1 MGSLAEQIVEKFD
14 LIEVDNTA
22 DLTAIGL
29 AIYQIPE
36 DLEATLSDKYTSLRE
51 EIIFS
56 LCFNEDE
63 NSLNNSRLSK
73 LKLCLDLAEVDLKD
87 VDDPVSLNLLT
98 FVKGIENASQAES
111 RTRKFSSKNAKPKSD
126 YEFLSVQHADTVLQQ
141 LDEMKVKFDES
152 YVVDIVPD
160 NLRLALGNQH
170 AKNIIESLNAI
181 GHECVKLYDDAFD
194 KEMKI
199 AKQYRYACE
208 KIEDANSSQGDI
220 DLCLNF
226 ANAVL
231 EGKAPNEDLSKTQHA
246 WLVDLAEDLEQLNKA
261 IQAKETELDANLK
274 EAFNTADNDLE
285 MLQNE
290 LSELRAKTLEP
301 PLDVIRSLNG
311 TSEDS
316 NDDQSMDLSQMEGD
330 DYDQSLDFYLEWM
343 QQQRILIKE
352 KNAQVNALNETL
364 KATEET
370 IRETYRAEIE
380 ALQLSIDDKKKTL
393 TNTLDILQKDSVD
406 NDSFFENLREDAQDL
421 FASLQVSMNERKN
434 FASQFEDCLA
444 NITIQLGRILDD
456 GSRLT
461 YLSTITNEKDH
472 DK

>member
-1 MGSLAEQIVEKFD
+1 M
-14 LIEVDNTA
+14 
-22 DLTAIGL
+22 
-29 AIYQIPE
+29 
-36 DLEATLSDKYTSLRE
+36 
-51 EIIFS
+51 
-56 LCFNEDE
+56 
-63 NSLNNSRLSK
+63 
-73 LKLCLDLAEVDLKD
+73 
-87 VDDPVSLNLLT
+87 
-98 FVKGIENASQAES
+98 
-111 RTRKFSSKNAKPKSD
+111 
-126 YEFLSVQHADTVLQQ
+126 
-141 LDEMKVKFDES
+141 
-152 YVVDIVPD
+152 
-160 NLRLALGNQH
+160 
-170 AKNIIESLNAI
+170 
-181 GHECVKLYDDAFD
+181 
-194 KEMKI
+194 
-199 AKQYRYACE
+199 
-208 KIEDANSSQGDI
+208 
-220 DLCLNF
+220 
-226 ANAVL
+226 
-231 EGKAPNEDLSKTQHA
+231 
-246 WLVDLAEDLEQLNKA
+246 
-261 IQAKETELDANLK
+261 
-274 EAFNTADNDLE
+274 
-285 MLQNE
+285 
-290 LSELRAKTLEP
+290 SELRAKTLEP
-301 PLDVIRSLNG
+301 PIDVIRSLNG

-316 NDDQSMDLSQMEGD
+316 NEDQSMDLSQMEGD

>member
-56 LCFNEDE
+56 LCFNQDE
-63 NSLNNSRLSK
+63 NSLNDSRLSK
-73 LKLCLDLAEVDLKD
+73 LKTCLDLAEVDLKD
-87 VDDPVSLNLLT
+87 VDDTVSLNLLK

-111 RTRKFSSKNAKPKSD
+111 RKRKSTSTRTQFKSD

-141 LDEMKVKFDES
+141 LHEMKVKFDES

-160 NLRLALGNQH
+160 NIRLALGNHH
-170 AKNIIESLNAI
+170 AKSIIESLNAI

-194 KEMKI
+194 KEIKI
-199 AKQYRYACE
+199 ANQYRIACN

-231 EGKAPNEDLSKTQHA
+231 EGKTPNEDLSKTQHA